1 MVLLIPQLIMS
12 AKNKS
17 YELSIAELKKY
28 PGFENI
34 SDDEA
39 QHTIQQLKELSFIL
53 YDAFQNQQHKED
65 KIESFKNEND
75 EK

>member
-1 MVLLIPQLIMS
+1 MS

-75 EK
+75 EKWNWL

>member
-1 MVLLIPQLIMS
+1 MS
-12 AKNKS
+12 AKTKS
-17 YELSIAELKKY
+17 YELSTAELKKY

-53 YDAFQNQQHKED
+53 YDAFQNQQRKENQ
-65 KIESFKNEND
+65 IESFKTDDDEN
-75 EK
+75 